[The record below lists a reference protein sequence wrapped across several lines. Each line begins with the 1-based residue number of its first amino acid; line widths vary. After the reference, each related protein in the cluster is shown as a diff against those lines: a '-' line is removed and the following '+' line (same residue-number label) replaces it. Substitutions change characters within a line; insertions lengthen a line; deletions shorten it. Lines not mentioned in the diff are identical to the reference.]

1 MRAQRESGLALA
13 SVEEPST
20 PELPPLFNIEQE
32 SSETATRRERTSP
45 RPGAHQDQA
54 FIVRA

>member
-32 SSETATRRERTSP
+32 SSENRHA
-45 RPGAHQDQA
+45 A
-54 FIVRA
+54 